1 MTMNTMPG
9 KRSRADI
16 QGAFEGMHASEDM
29 YEKVMARASHR
40 GRKRGGAPKIVVVAT
55 VALAVALAAGGTA
68 YAVLGGDFFFRGWG
82 DHGHGQVN
90 TWTVDGVDG
99 EYSRTFGS
107 IDEDALSDEL
117 KASVEYAGRAVE
129 ARGYTLLVE
138 SVLVDDLGCGAATF
152 TLSNPDGIKINPAY
166 GVPGDAVFDDTSDL
180 RLLRTTF
187 GDDTSASDY
196 VVYDAAAST
205 DTEMRGTIYFNS
217 WQDAGSIASGV
228 KWTLVFNDEEAATDT
243 FVPKKA
249 TKSRELK
256 ASDGARAMV
265 SPIALVIDEK
275 SVRDADEDIRADDYL
290 SIRKASVTLKEG
302 ESLLIVDEETRVFN
316 IFGSM
321 ERQDEDGVCLQTV
334 YRPTQLLNPEQ
345 IASVNVS
352 GNLYD
357 AENESTAWQAEF
369 LPTA

>member
-9 KRSRADI
+9 KRSRADM

-40 GRKRGGAPKIVVVAT
+40 GRKRGGAPKIAVVAT
-55 VALAVALAAGGTA
+55 VALAAALAAGGTA

-138 SVLVDDLGCGAATF
+138 SVLVDDLGCGVATF

-196 VVYDAAAST
+196 VVYDAEAST
-205 DTEMRGTIYFNS
+205 DTEVRGTIYFNAKKGADS
-217 WQDAGSIASGV
+217 VATGI
-228 KWTLVFNDEEAATDT
+228 KWVLTFNDGDVATDA
-243 FVPKKA
+243 FVPAK
-249 TKSRELK
+249 TIKSREFK
-256 ASDGARAMV
+256 TADGVRAMV
-265 SPIALVIDEK
+265 SPIALAIDDE
-275 SVRDADEDIRADDYL
+275 SVMEAHEDLYGGEPLTIHSL
-290 SIRKASVTLKEG
+290 SVTMEDGANLV
-302 ESLLIVDEETRVFN
+302 ITDDDARAYN
-316 IFGSM
+316 IFGSCL
-321 ERQDEDGVCLQTV
+321 RGEDGANLQIV
-334 YRPTQLLNPEQ
+334 YRPTQLLTPDK
-345 IASVNVS
+345 IASVS
-352 GNLYD
+352 ASADLHHTDGQ
-357 AENESTAWQAEF
+357 NEAWQAEF

>member
-9 KRSRADI
+9 KRSRADM

-40 GRKRGGAPKIVVVAT
+40 GRKRGGAPKIAVVAT

-90 TWTVDGVDG
+90 TWMVDGVDG

-138 SVLVDDLGCGAATF
+138 SVLVDDLGCGVATF

-166 GVPGDAVFDDTSDL
+166 GAPGDVVFDEDSDL
-180 RLLRTTF
+180 RLLRTAF
-187 GDDTSASDY
+187 GDGTSANDD
-196 VVYDAAAST
+196 VVYDAEAST
-205 DTEMRGTIYFNS
+205 DTEVRGTIYFNAWNGADS
-217 WQDAGSIASGV
+217 VASGI
-228 KWTLVFNDEEAATDT
+228 KWVLNFNDEDVTTDV
-243 FVPKKA
+243 FVPAK
-249 TKSRELK
+249 TIKSREFK
-256 ASDGARAMV
+256 TADGVRAMV
-265 SPIALVIDEK
+265 SPIAMVIDDESVMEAHDDLYGIHPLIIDNLSVTMEDGTNLVITDD
-275 SVRDADEDIRADDYL
+275 DA
-290 SIRKASVTLKEG
+290 
-302 ESLLIVDEETRVFN
+302 RVYN
-316 IFGSM
+316 IFGSCL
-321 ERQDEDGVCLQTV
+321 RGEDGVNLETV
-334 YRPTQLLNPEQ
+334 YRPTQLLVPE
-345 IASVNVS
+345 IIEGVNAF
-352 GNLYD
+352 GDLCHTD
-357 AENESTAWQAEF
+357 GQNEAWQAEF
-369 LPTA
+369 LPAA

>member
-9 KRSRADI
+9 KRSRADM

-40 GRKRGGAPKIVVVAT
+40 GCKRGGAPKIAVVAT

-90 TWTVDGVDG
+90 TWTVDGDG
-99 EYSRTFGS
+99 VYSRTFGTV
-107 IDEDALSDEL
+107 DEGELTDEL
-117 KASVEYAGRAVE
+117 KVSVEYAGRAVE

-166 GVPGDAVFDDTSDL
+166 GMPGDAVFDDTSDL
-180 RLLRTTF
+180 RLLTTEF
-187 GDDTSASDY
+187 GDGTFASDY
-196 VVYDAAAST
+196 VVYDAEAST

-228 KWTLVFNDEEAATDT
+228 KWILAFNDEEAATDT

-249 TKSRELK
+249 AKSHELK

-302 ESLLIVDEETRVFN
+302 ENLLIVDEEALVFN

-334 YRPTQLLNPEQ
+334 YRPTQLLKPEQ
-345 IASVNVS
+345 IASINVS

>member
-1 MTMNTMPG
+1 MSMNTMPG
-9 KRSRADI
+9 KRSRADM

-40 GRKRGGAPKIVVVAT
+40 GRKRGGAPKIAVVAT
-55 VALAVALAAGGTA
+55 VALAAGGTA
-68 YAVLGGDFFFRGWG
+68 YAVLGGDFFFRGWS

-107 IDEDALSDEL
+107 IDEDALSDKL

-138 SVLVDDLGCGAATF
+138 SVLVDDLGCGVATF

-205 DTEMRGTIYFNS
+205 DTEMRGTIHFNS
-217 WQDAGSIASGV
+217 WQDEGSIASGV
-228 KWTLVFNDEEAATDT
+228 KWILAFNDGEAATDT

-249 TKSRELK
+249 AKSHEFK
-256 ASDGARAMV
+256 ASDGARAMA

-302 ESLLIVDEETRVFN
+302 ENLLIVDEETRVFN

-321 ERQDEDGVCLQTV
+321 ERQDEGGVCLQTV
-334 YRPTQLLNPEQ
+334 YRPTQLLKPEQ
-345 IASVNVS
+345 IASINVS